1 MKKLYIFW
9 ALCLMSA
16 MSISAFAQE
25 KKLTVNDGAAATSVM
40 TPIALKYCDNW
51 TESQH
56 IIPASLLT
64 EMAGGQ
70 ILGLQYYTSATSA
83 FTSKASIE
91 LVMWEV
97 SASTTTLNGFL
108 NYGQPNAVYTG
119 KVQFV
124 KEDGTVRA
132 NIFFDTPFAY
142 QGGSIVIDAKN
153 TSPLW
158 TNDVI
163 YYGQTVN
170 GASWAG
176 YNSETSYI
184 TGTQQN
190 FAPKTT
196 FYYEKEDEPVDE
208 REVITHIELEGFNP
222 YYFHVGDVW
231 SYESSES
238 VTGAIHPVNASAPYY
253 VPETMGNLYLVYS
266 GNEMYISKENT
277 TLLKGTYIFD
287 MQVRIDDENG
297 LLYRFPYRDKEGAPT
312 VTVNGQQWEVEE
324 EGYSVYPEDDYC
336 YFIAKSPVFDMVGQG
351 IENTSANFGGSQ
363 KFLRDGML
371 LIERN
376 GKTYNALGTEVK

>member
-83 FTSKASIE
+83 FTSKATIE

-163 YYGQTVN
+163 YYGQTVE

-176 YNSETSYI
+176 YNSETAYI

-208 REVITHIELEGFNP
+208 REALTYFRLAGFDNSGIKAGVTWTESLCKSIANAIQPDGNAPWHINADWAYLMVYNEDTNVEDGVEFGTQLEGGK
-222 YYFHVGDVW
+222 YYYRVEIAINDGLTDTYRIPDWGEEDIIVVVDGESWDVTARNATYG
-231 SYESSES
+231 SFEIES
-238 VTGAIHPVNASAPYY
+238 
-253 VPETMGNLYLVYS
+253 PE
-266 GNEMYISKENT
+266 
-277 TLLKGTYIFD
+277 F
-287 MQVRIDDENG
+287 QV
-297 LLYRFPYRDKEGAPT
+297 L
-312 VTVNGQQWEVEE
+312 
-324 EGYSVYPEDDYC
+324 
-336 YFIAKSPVFDMVGQG
+336 GQG
-351 IENTSANFGGSQ
+351 IENTSANFGGSH
-363 KFLRDGML
+363 KVIRNGLL

-376 GKTYNALGTEVK
+376 GKTYNAIGAEIR